1 IESEEIG
8 TIGVGEATVPHLKL
22 FNSVL
27 EIDEVEFI
35 REVRGTFKLGIQF
48 VDWGRIGDR
57 YIHGFGT
64 IGHDYGL
71 LPFHQYW
78 LKQFLAS
85 KAADIG
91 AYSLN
96 SAAVPLGKFMTS
108 AQDVPPTSPL
118 ANITYAYHFDA
129 GLYAAYLRR
138 YAEARGARRTE
149 GKVVDVSLRGTDGF
163 IEAVTLEDGER
174 VSADLYIDC
183 SGFRGLLI
191 EQALHTGY
199 EDWTHWLPCDR
210 AMAVPCE
217 NVGPPTPYTRSTAR
231 AAGWQWRIPLQHRT
245 GNGYVYSSRH
255 ISDDEAALALLACV
269 EGEALAD
276 PRPLR
281 FKAGKRRRVWVR
293 NCVALGLSAGFMEP
307 LESTSIHLV
316 QSAISRLLDLLPAGR
331 VAEAEIAEF
340 NRKSDFE
347 WARIRDFIILHY
359 RGTER
364 EEPLWH
370 ACREMALPE
379 ELQHRIDLF
388 RAAGRIAR
396 DHDELFAE
404 VAWLQVMIGQGML
417 PEGWH
422 PLADGFPA

>member
-1 IESEEIG
+1 
-8 TIGVGEATVPHLKL
+8 
-22 FNSVL
+22 
-27 EIDEVEFI
+27 
-35 REVRGTFKLGIQF
+35 
-48 VDWGRIGDR
+48 DWGRLGDR
-57 YIHGFGT
+57 YFHTFGP
-64 IGHDYGL
+64 IGHDYGP

-78 LKQFLAS
+78 LKLFLS
-85 KAADIG
+85 GKAEDIG
-91 AYSLN
+91 AYSLH
-96 SAAVPLGKFMTS
+96 SVAAQRGKFMTS
-108 AQDVPPTSPL
+108 ATDVPQNSPL
-118 ANITYAYHFDA
+118 YYVAHAYQFDA
-129 GLYAAYLRR
+129 GLYARYLRS
-138 YAEARGARRTE
+138 YSEARGVERTE
-149 GKVVDVSLRGTDGF
+149 GRVVDVKLRGTDGF
-163 IEAVTLEDGER
+163 IEAVVLEGGETI
-174 VSADLYIDC
+174 SGDLFVDC

-199 EDWTHWLPCDR
+199 DDWTHWLPCDR
-210 AMAVPCE
+210 AMAVPSE
-217 NVGPPTPYTRSTAR
+217 KVGPATPYTRSTAR
-231 AAGWQWRIPLQHRT
+231 TAGWQWRIPLQHRT
-245 GNGYVYSSRH
+245 GNGYVYSSAY

-281 FKAGKRRRVWVR
+281 FKAGKRRRMWVR

-364 EEPLWH
+364 EELLWH

-417 PEGWH
+417 P
-422 PLADGFPA
+422 